1 MIKANLYLISW
12 VMCENLGGIALIV
25 NKRSLGSTYSNII
38 SENKGK
44 LSLVGYQSNL
54 FICFASRLTRYFAVF

>member
-1 MIKANLYLISW
+1 MIKANLYLNRW
-12 VMCENLGGIALIV
+12 VMGENHGGIAHIV
-25 NKRSLGSTYSNII
+25 NKRSLGSTYSNVI

-54 FICFASRLTRYFAVF
+54 FIFFASRLTRYFELF

>member
-1 MIKANLYLISW
+1 MIKVNLYLNSW

-25 NKRSLGSTYSNII
+25 NKRSLGSAQSILI

-44 LSLVGYQSNL
+44 LSLVGYSSNL
-54 FICFASRLTRYFAVF
+54 FICFAARLMRYFELF

>member
-25 NKRSLGSTYSNII
+25 NKRSLGSTYSNVI
-38 SENKGK
+38 SENKGNYLWWAIK
-44 LSLVGYQSNL
+44 VIYLSVLLLGLQDIL
-54 FICFASRLTRYFAVF
+54 

>member
-1 MIKANLYLISW
+1 MIKANLYLNRW
-12 VMCENLGGIALIV
+12 VMGENHRGIALIV
-25 NKRSLGSTYSNII
+25 NKRSLGSAQSNII

-54 FICFASRLTRYFAVF
+54 FICFASMLMRYFVVF